1 MEITT
6 EIIAKIRQETGY
18 GMMDI
23 KNALV
28 EAGGDEAVAL
38 EVLKQ
43 KGLSRIEKRAERVAA
58 QGVIE
63 AYVHGGRIGVLL
75 EVNSETDFVARGEDF
90 KNFAHEVALHIASMA
105 PANVAELLEQ
115 PFVKEPDK
123 TVGDLLT
130 TLASKTGEKIQIAR
144 FCRYELGQQSEDS
157 GCDCGGNCQHE
168 D

>member
-6 EIIAKIRQETGY
+6 EMIARIRKDTGY

-28 EAGGDEAVAL
+28 EAGGDEALAL
-38 EVLKQ
+38 EALKQ
-43 KGLSRIEKRAERVAA
+43 KGLSRIEKRSERVAA

-90 KNFAHEVALHIASMA
+90 KTFAHEVALHIASMA
-105 PANVAELLEQ
+105 PASVDELLSQEY
-115 PFVKEPDK
+115 VKDPSL

-130 TLASKTGEKIQIAR
+130 SLASKTGEKTQIAR
-144 FCRYELGQQSEDS
+144 FCRYELGQAAGESD
-157 GCDCGGNCQHE
+157 CACGGHCQHE
-168 D
+168 